1 MKKLTYSITIISVIF
16 ISAVIFITSCN
27 KKSTIT
33 DSIKTN
39 YKVINQE
46 NSPDI
51 PPDIYT
57 KLGFVNFVPDDNRKV
72 LLDYNKSELLVPYN
86 NLKSSF
92 SKNGNDFKSV
102 GIGICI
108 KIATRKSNCS
118 QGIGFRCGFIRNC
131 HKLAVEKS
139 EIVGL
144 SRDRVQPVE
153 ITVNKKNREIILHF
167 INKIDWK
174 YLENN

>member
-1 MKKLTYSITIISVIF
+1 MRIYNYKTKKGGNRQRYKTNF
-16 ISAVIFITSCN
+16 ISA
-27 KKSTIT
+27 
-33 DSIKTN
+33 
-39 YKVINQE
+39 
-46 NSPDI
+46 
-51 PPDIYT
+51 
-57 KLGFVNFVPDDNRKV
+57 GFGREYVRNA
-72 LLDYNKSELLVPYN
+72 PYN

-92 SKNGNDFKSV
+92 SKTGNDFKSV

-131 HKLAVEKS
+131 HKLTVEKS